1 MQQLFAAWRV
11 MQRFVLTLLWPMHSC
26 CEFVFIIVSDVTATH
41 PHPHTHPPSVSQGR
55 SVPLAMT
62 NLTIDMTT
70 EKGIQVFELF
80 GD

>member
-1 MQQLFAAWRV
+1 

-26 CEFVFIIVSDVTATH
+26 CVFVFIIVSDVTAA
-41 PHPHTHPPSVSQGR
+41 PSHTRPASVCRSLVSQGR

-62 NLTIDMTT
+62 NLTIDFATV
-70 EKGIQVFELF
+70 EKGIQVFELL